1 MNKYFRVSVATVLI
15 FLLLLFS
22 ACTRTPVTNETSA
35 STETEIPTFENAL
48 EALRKTPDLPYIQS
62 VTVPYKQVYDPV
74 LCGNILYMAVAKS
87 DRSETDTNRLVA
99 YDIETGK
106 EELLFTSK
114 QELANMQS
122 LQTDGK
128 WLVWID
134 LALYG
139 GECNIYMMDMQ
150 SRAIT
155 CVNRFTSEAPSYT
168 APGYMDGKIY
178 WIEEEKV
185 IGEGDGL
192 SIYGHV
198 YVYDCLSKKKT
209 AIAEVH
215 NIYENNLN
223 LAAKDGKV
231 IWFERSGEAGE
242 YYVYDVESGKID
254 TIPSKQPDAMN
265 IQYTDGYIFATE
277 TENFKERTPKQLVCI
292 RIETK
297 EYTELLPEFSRF
309 DLSDNYLLGFTGSV
323 VWFYSRTDNSIECLP
338 EIACSNF
345 SDYHVNPNDEIIIVE
360 QNAGIKETPF
370 TGLKNEIT
378 VRIYKLSERS

>member
-1 MNKYFRVSVATVLI
+1 MNKYIRISIAAMLI
-15 FLLLLFS
+15 SLLILFS
-22 ACTRTPVTNETSA
+22 ACTKAPDTTETSVP
-35 STETEIPTFENAL
+35 TEAETPTFENAL
-48 EALRKTPDLPYIQS
+48 DALRKTPDLPYIQS
-62 VTVPYKQVYDPV
+62 VTVPYKQVYSPV

-99 YDIETGK
+99 YNIETGK

-150 SRAIT
+150 SREIT
-155 CVNRFTSEAPSYT
+155 RVNHFTSEAPSCT
-168 APGYMDGKIY
+168 SPIYMDGKIY

-185 IGEGDGL
+185 IGDGEDL
-192 SIYGHV
+192 AIYGHV
-198 YVYDCLSKKKT
+198 YVYDCLTKKKT

-215 NIYENNLN
+215 NIYENNLQ

-231 IWFERSGEAGE
+231 IWFERIGEVGA
-242 YYVYDVESGKID
+242 YYIYDVESGKTD

-277 TENFKERTPKQLVCI
+277 TENFKERTPKQLVCVNI
-292 RIETK
+292 QTK
-297 EYTELLPEFSRF
+297 EITELLPEFSRF
-309 DLSDNYLLGFTGSV
+309 DLSNNYLIGFTGSV
-323 VWFYSRTDNSIECLP
+323 VWFYSRSGNSIECLP

-345 SDYHVNPNDEIIIVE
+345 SDYQVNANDEFIIVE
-360 QNAGIKETPF
+360 QNEGINKEPF
-370 TGLKNEIT
+370 KGLKDEIT